1 LLKKSFTIR
10 YADQKQVRAFLTEI
24 RKELKEIRLVHDEYP
39 APNSLV
45 LRGSAESVNLTAQ
58 LIEQWENGFSD
69 IS

>member
-1 LLKKSFTIR
+1 M
-10 YADQKQVRAFLTEI
+10 
-24 RKELKEIRLVHDEYP
+24 HDAYP

-69 IS
+69 ISSANLYVYKLESEI